1 MSQKLLSDSETN
13 WRNIFPALADRYH
26 VIAPDYYGFGN
37 SDHPE
42 IVRMVGYYKNPT
54 YSALKNLTTWF
65 VHDQKSLGGE
75 LEAVINERYENVMRP
90 EIRKS
95 YTNHVFPTMLGE
107 GVIPPNALRQMKQ
120 PILMLHGVE
129 DRFVAKESSLSL
141 LQYLPNAQLHLI

>member
-1 MSQKLLSDSETN
+1 M
-13 WRNIFPALADRYH
+13 A
-26 VIAPDYYGFGN
+26 
-37 SDHPE
+37 
-42 IVRMVGYYKNPT
+42 YKNPT

-95 YTNHVFPTMLGE
+95 YTNHAFPTMPGE

-141 LQYLPNAQLHLI
+141 LQHLPNAQLHLIKGCGHWIQIEKREIFLNLLTQFFEGKLD

>member
-1 MSQKLLSDSETN
+1 MPLT
-13 WRNIFPALADRYH
+13 I
-26 VIAPDYYGFGN
+26 IGFGN

-42 IVRMVGYYKNPT
+42 TPPKSFWEWTNCRVEQILELMDYLHIEKAKLVGNSMGGVISLNLLMEAPERFEKVLLMGSGGGESAPTPEIVRMVGFYKNPT

-95 YTNHVFPTMLGE
+95 YT
-107 GVIPPNALRQMKQ
+107 Q
-120 PILMLHGVE
+120 
-129 DRFVAKESSLSL
+129 
-141 LQYLPNAQLHLI
+141 